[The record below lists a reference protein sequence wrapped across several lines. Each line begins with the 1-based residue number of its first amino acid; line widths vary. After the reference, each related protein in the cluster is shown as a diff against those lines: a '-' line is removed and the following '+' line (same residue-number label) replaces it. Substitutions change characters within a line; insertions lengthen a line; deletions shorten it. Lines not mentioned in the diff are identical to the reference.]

1 MSSGHRPRRSGTS
14 ENTPVE
20 QQSIK
25 RQGSYGTGSGQHHG
39 DTTEQ
44 SGKDCGSSSPS
55 KPAKVEGKGVLPY
68 ASELFGVYQ
77 PLIGWKS
84 TLSNERMNVALANRT
99 LAAAKALEELP
110 DPDIPTPRIVAPLFV
125 NRTRSKV
132 GNEIV
137 GFLNNGHDQR
147 ATSDADQTEKHAE
160 KTKPDIVAFMK
171 KKRDSQFHK
180 LTKNVLKN
188 LDKDDGQTSST
199 SLRHEAAMATILADL
214 AQTQPQALQ
223 QLFTPSLSRLA
234 RIRAGIK
241 LFTDDSPSA
250 KAFLSPIGI
259 LHLFKEYFFQI
270 GTFLGEPVGHV
281 WLAPG
286 SSLELVEVQTR
297 RQLVEKTIEEST
309 ETTSKSEVD
318 TTTKDEI
325 SEAVKS
331 ENSNDTKLGA
341 TVSGGGGVGVW
352 HASASATFSVDS
364 ARKQAQEQTHTKM
377 REQSSKLSNEIK
389 QNYKTTF
396 RTLTETTDTASRRYM
411 LQNTSTKLVSY
422 ELARKMRKVAVQV
435 QDLGRRLCW
444 QLYVDNPGDPLGVG
458 DFVYATD
465 SALDSSVKR
474 PDHQPYPANVE
485 KTFSTAFPY
494 IQTNGGDDDTED
506 TYTTKAGSPDVGI
519 FVPDVSF
526 SGDNEI
532 KFKNM
537 FKCPPTPAGFVLKNI
552 SAIDFH
558 GASVQWDPKIELDV
572 AQEQF
577 SIRLMSANFNSQ
589 RQMPFDVTLVYEP
602 TPALKASI
610 DAANSAVDKTYQDSV
625 AAENEGKFFETLRSR
640 LKLLS
645 QVQTRSQTV
654 LREEE
659 RNVIYRTVISRLY
672 GKETGWDNEDYH
684 VASEIIRY
692 FFDIDSM
699 LYFVAPDWWKPR

>member
-1 MSSGHRPRRSGTS
+1 MSSTHRPRRSNTS
-14 ENTPVE
+14 EYIPVE
-20 QQSIK
+20 QPGKSG
-25 RQGSYGTGSGQHHG
+25 GSYGSGGNSGGG
-39 DTTEQ
+39 DGAGEQ
-44 SGKDCGSSSPS
+44 PGKGGS
-55 KPAKVEGKGVLPY
+55 KPTTKPSGVEGKGVLPY

-84 TLSNERMNVALANRT
+84 TLSSERLGLAIANRT
-99 LAAAKALEELP
+99 IAAAKALEQIP
-110 DPDIPTPRIVAPLFV
+110 DPDVQVPRLVAPHFV
-125 NRTRSKV
+125 NRTKTKV
-132 GNEIV
+132 GDEIV
-137 GFLNNGHDQR
+137 NFLNNSR
-147 ATSDADQTEKHAE
+147 KSSDDDENTTRSTAP
-160 KTKPDIVAFMK
+160 KPDIVAFMK
-171 KKRDSQFHK
+171 KRDSQFFK
-180 LTKNVLKN
+180 LTKNVLKR
-188 LDKDDGQTSST
+188 LDQDEDQTST
-199 SLRHEAAMATILADL
+199 KALRNEAAMATILHDL
-214 AQTQPQALQ
+214 AETHPRALTA
-223 QLFTPSLSRLA
+223 LFTPSLTRLD

-259 LHLFKEYFFQI
+259 LHLFKEYFFQL

-297 RQLVEKTIEEST
+297 RQVVEKIVEEST

-325 SEAVKS
+325 AEAVKS

-341 TVSGGGGVGVW
+341 TVTGGGGMGVW
-352 HASASATFSVDS
+352 HASASATFSVGS
-364 ARKQAQEQTHTKM
+364 ARSQAQEQTHTKM

-389 QNYKTTF
+389 QNFKTTF
-396 RTLTETTDTASRRYM
+396 RTLTETTDTTSRRYL
-411 LQNTSTKLVSY
+411 LQNTTPSLVSY

-474 PDHQPYPANVE
+474 PDFQPYPANIE

-494 IQTNGGDDDTED
+494 IQTKGGDDDTED
-506 TYTTKAGSPDVGI
+506 TYTTKPGSPDVGI
-519 FVPDVSF
+519 FDPAVGS
-526 SGDNEI
+526 DNEI
-532 KFKNM
+532 KFRNL
-537 FKCPPTPAGFVLKNI
+537 FKCPPTPAGFVLKNL

-558 GASVQWDPKIELDV
+558 GASVQWDPNITLDV
-572 AQEQF
+572 QNEQF
-577 SIRLMSANFNSQ
+577 SIRLTSANFNSQ

-602 TPALKASI
+602 TQTLKDSI
-610 DAANSAVDKTYQDSV
+610 DAANKAVEKTYTDSV
-625 AAENEGKFFETLRSR
+625 AAENESKFFETLRAR
-640 LKLLS
+640 LKLAS
-645 QVQTRSQTV
+645 QVRTRSQTA

-659 RNVIYRTVISRLY
+659 RNMIYRTVISRLY
-672 GKETGWDNEDYH
+672 GKEAGWDNEDYH
-684 VASEIIRY
+684 VASEMIRY

>member
-14 ENTPVE
+14 EYIPVE
-20 QQSIK
+20 TPT
-25 RQGSYGTGSGQHHG
+25 RPGGPYGSGSG
-39 DTTEQ
+39 SGGSAGEQ
-44 SGKDCGSSSPS
+44 PNKGSGGGGGGGKSPS
-55 KPAKVEGKGVLPY
+55 TPNKVEGKGVLPY

-84 TLSNERMNVALANRT
+84 TLSKERLGIALANRT
-99 LAAAKALEELP
+99 LAAAKALEQIP
-110 DPDIPTPRIVAPLFV
+110 DPDIPTPRIVAPHFV
-125 NRTRSKV
+125 NRTKSKV
-132 GNEIV
+132 GDEIV
-137 GFLNNGHDQR
+137 HFLNNPQSRRTDSDDGGADSV
-147 ATSDADQTEKHAE
+147 TS
-160 KTKPDIVAFMK
+160 KPDIVSFLK
-171 KKRDSQFHK
+171 KKRDSQFFK
-180 LTKNVLKN
+180 LTKNVLKT
-188 LDKDDGQTSST
+188 LDDGEDRASAVA
-199 SLRHEAAMATILADL
+199 LRREAAMATILHDL
-214 AQTQPQALQ
+214 AATQPNIVQ
-223 QLFTPSLSRLA
+223 QLFTPSLTRLD
-234 RIRAGIK
+234 RIRAGMK

-297 RQLVEKTIEEST
+297 RQVIEKIVEEST
-309 ETTSKSEVD
+309 ETTFKNEVD

-325 SEAVKS
+325 ADAVKS

-341 TVSGGGGVGVW
+341 TVSGGGGMGVW
-352 HASASATFSVDS
+352 HASASATFSMDS
-364 ARKQAQEQTHTKM
+364 SRKQAQEQTHTKM

-396 RTLTETTDTASRRYM
+396 RTLTETTDTASRRYV
-411 LQNTSTKLVSY
+411 LQNTTPKLVSY

-474 PDHQPYPANVE
+474 PEHQAYPANIE

-494 IQTNGGDDDTED
+494 IQTKGGDDDTED
-506 TYTTKAGSPDVGI
+506 TYTTKNGNPDIGLFNPKVGS
-519 FVPDVSF
+519 
-526 SGDNEI
+526 DNEI
-532 KFKNM
+532 KFRNT
-537 FKCPPTPAGFVLKNI
+537 FKCPPTPAGFVLK
-552 SAIDFH
+552 SLSSIDFH
-558 GASVQWDPKIELDV
+558 GASVQWDPNIDLDV
-572 AQEQF
+572 TQEQF
-577 SIRLMSANFNSQ
+577 SIRLTAANFNSQ

-602 TPALKASI
+602 TPALKSSI
-610 DAANSAVDKTYQDSV
+610 DAVNAAADKTYSDSV
-625 AAENEGKFFETLRSR
+625 AAENETKFFDTLRTR
-640 LKLLS
+640 LKLVS
-645 QVQTRSQTV
+645 RVQTRSQTD

-659 RNVIYRTVISRLY
+659 RNLIYRTVISRLY

-684 VASEIIRY
+684 VASEMIRY